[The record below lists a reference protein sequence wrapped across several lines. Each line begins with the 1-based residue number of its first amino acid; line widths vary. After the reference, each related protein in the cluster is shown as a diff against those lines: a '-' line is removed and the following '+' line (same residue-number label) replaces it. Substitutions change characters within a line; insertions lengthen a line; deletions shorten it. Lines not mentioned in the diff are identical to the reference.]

1 MFDYATLKVIWWI
14 LVVVLLAGF
23 AVMDGFD
30 MGVGALLPFI
40 GRTDTERRV
49 LLNSVGPHWEGNQV
63 WFITAGGAV
72 FAAWPLVY
80 ATAFSGFYIAM
91 LLVLWSL
98 FFRPVGFDYRSKLEN
113 PRWRSFWDWGLFVGG
128 AVPPLVFGV
137 AFGNLFEG
145 VGFRFDPELHSSFEE
160 PFLDLFTPFTLT
172 AGVISL
178 LMILFHGATYL
189 TLRTEGVLQ
198 KRSIR
203 AAGVTGG
210 LLAFVFP
217 LAGVALS
224 RGIAG
229 FRIVSGADPGAP
241 SNPLDKTVV
250 RTMGGWLGN
259 FTSHPGLW
267 AVPAL
272 VFLGLLVA
280 LIAVRLARPLLG
292 FVGSSLTNAAVIVT
306 ASVSLFPFILPSR
319 LDPSSSLTV
328 WDSGS
333 SRLTLLLMFWAAVL
347 LTPVVILYTGWCYR
361 VMRGKVTEEG
371 IRKEENSLY

>member
-1 MFDYATLKVIWWI
+1 MFDYATLKVIWGV
-14 LVVVLLAGF
+14 LVVVLLTGF

-80 ATAFSGFYIAM
+80 ATAFSGFYMAM

-113 PRWRSFWDWGLFVGG
+113 PRWRTFWDLGLFVGG

-172 AGVISL
+172 AGIISL

-210 LLAFVFP
+210 LLAIVFP
-217 LAGVALS
+217 LEGVALS
-224 RGIAG
+224 RGISG

-241 SNPLDKTVV
+241 SNPLDKTVI
-250 RTMGGWLGN
+250 RTAGGWLAN
-259 FTSHPGLW
+259 FTAHPGLW
-267 AVPAL
+267 VFPAL
-272 VFLGLLVA
+272 VFMGLLVA
-280 LIAVRLARPLLG
+280 FLSVRLARPLLG

-306 ASVSLFPFILPSR
+306 ASVSLFPFLLPSR

-347 LTPVVILYTGWCYR
+347 LTPVVIVYTGWCYR